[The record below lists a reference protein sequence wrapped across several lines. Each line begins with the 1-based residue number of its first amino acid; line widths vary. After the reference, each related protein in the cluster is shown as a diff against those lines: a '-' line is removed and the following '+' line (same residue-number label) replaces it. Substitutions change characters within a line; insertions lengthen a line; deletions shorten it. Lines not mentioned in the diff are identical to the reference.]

1 MKYVLIAATLIC
13 GYIYS
18 HNESKK
24 DLVVYYRYD
33 GFRPEVVENGL
44 RQWKGIKNIE
54 FQKTNSKGLSVLK
67 VYDSPQSE
75 LMIPERYG
83 EFNPFKNI
91 IRLSTEKFLNDKQW
105 EAVMAHEVGHFFCLG
120 HSSDSSSIMN
130 ASICVTHEDV
140 EDAQKLKVLFYAR
153 QHIYWLIDKLTFR
166 RLVPSA

>member
-1 MKYVLIAATLIC
+1 MKYVLIAAALIC

-44 RQWKGIKNIE
+44 RQWKEIKNIK
-54 FQKTNSKGLSVLK
+54 FKKTNSKGLSVLK

-83 EFNPFKNI
+83 EFNPFKGHF
-91 IRLSTEKFLNDKQW
+91 EKF
-105 EAVMAHEVGHFFCLG
+105 
-120 HSSDSSSIMN
+120 
-130 ASICVTHEDV
+130 
-140 EDAQKLKVLFYAR
+140 
-153 QHIYWLIDKLTFR
+153 
-166 RLVPSA
+166 